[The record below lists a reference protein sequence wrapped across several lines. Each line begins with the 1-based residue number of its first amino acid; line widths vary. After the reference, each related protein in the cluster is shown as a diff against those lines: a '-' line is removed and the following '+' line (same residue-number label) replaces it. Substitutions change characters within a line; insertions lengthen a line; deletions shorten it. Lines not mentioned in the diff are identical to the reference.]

1 MAQGSFKSR
10 KPQRHS
16 EESSGDGKNA
26 GRKTGVYGV
35 ETKRLIPYSVHLS
48 EEVYLALKEKAKA
61 RQASSL
67 VRDAITMILE
77 GNDSFNSGYNKGI
90 RDAMDV
96 IHKDPHASMI
106 SIEDQRL
113 SDRLIDQLEGM
124 LENM

>member
-1 MAQGSFKSR
+1 MVERLSKNR

-16 EESSGDGKNA
+16 QESDGNGKDA
-26 GRKTGVYGV
+26 GSKTRVYGM

-48 EEVYLALKEKAKA
+48 EEVYLALKAKAKS

-77 GNDSFNSGYNKGI
+77 GNDQFNSGYNKGI

-96 IHKDPHASMI
+96 IHKDPHASII

-113 SDRLIDQLEGM
+113 ADRLIDQLEGM
-124 LENM
+124 LND